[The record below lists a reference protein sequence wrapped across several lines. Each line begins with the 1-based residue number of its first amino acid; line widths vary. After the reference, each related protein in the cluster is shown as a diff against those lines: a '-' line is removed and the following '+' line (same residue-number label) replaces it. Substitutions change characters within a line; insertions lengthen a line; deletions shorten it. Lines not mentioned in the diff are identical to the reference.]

1 MERRIN
7 TKTRQYLL
15 NFKNDIRAFVQ
26 GEYTTDTLLQFV
38 YDYQP
43 LQFEKVDFQKRKR
56 VKNVVPFFERCR
68 ALRANGEQCTRRKK
82 CGEHF
87 CGTHIKG
94 IPHGE
99 ISNKVEKV
107 THTHKTV
114 WAQDIKG
121 IIYYIDD
128 ESNVYHPQDV
138 MNNSV
143 NPKIIA
149 KYQIINGKYVIPDL
163 FKK

>member
-94 IPHGE
+94 IPRGE

-114 WAQDIKG
+114 WAQTLKVLF
-121 IIYYIDD
+121 IISTMKTMYITLKCY
-128 ESNVYHPQDV
+128 EQFCKS
-138 MNNSV
+138 
-143 NPKIIA
+143 
-149 KYQIINGKYVIPDL
+149 
-163 FKK
+163 